1 MPTYWRGPRRLFFLI
16 KLMNKSFLLLA
27 ALALTTAAAHAQTTP
42 AAPATQ
48 TAPLNSG
55 AMRSPEQQSQNQA
68 QRLAKELNLT
78 ADQQTK
84 VQQLMLTQRQEM
96 QAAIQN
102 AGGDRRAMGQAMR
115 AGRDKFDGQLKT
127 VLNADQYTKYQ
138 QIMTQ
143 RREQMRE
150 RRQNGGGMGTDL
162 D

>member
-1 MPTYWRGPRRLFFLI
+1 MKNSFF
-16 KLMNKSFLLLA
+16 LLA
-27 ALALTTAAAHAQTTP
+27 ALALTSAAAQAQTTP
-42 AAPATQ
+42 AATDAQ
-48 TAPLNSG
+48 TAPLNSRV
-55 AMRSPEQQSQNQA
+55 MPSPEQQAQNQA

-78 ADQQTK
+78 PDQQTK
-84 VQQLMLTQRQEM
+84 VQELMAAQRQET

-115 AGRDKFDGQLKT
+115 AGRDKFSGQLKT
-127 VLNADQYTKYQ
+127 VLTADQFTKYQ

-150 RRQNGGGMGTDL
+150 RRQGGGGLGTDL

>member
-1 MPTYWRGPRRLFFLI
+1 
-16 KLMNKSFLLLA
+16 MNNSFLLLA
-27 ALALTTAAAHAQTTP
+27 ALALTTAAHAQTTP
-42 AAPATQ
+42 AAATAQ
-48 TAPLNSG
+48 TAPQNNS
-55 AMRSPEQQSQNQA
+55 AARTPEQQSQNQA

-84 VQQLMLTQRQEM
+84 VQQMMLAQRQEM

-102 AGGDRRAMGQAMR
+102 ASGDRRAMGQAMR